1 MIVGKNMIKIFH
13 PIYLNPFS
21 KQDKADQNE
30 RNKISYWLSKLYKQE
45 EKKVQEDYEKKQ
57 IQGNESGGVSEAN
70 KSLEKEGKD
79 EQTIN
84 QATKK
89 ESDRQTVSD
98 LVKMSNR
105 SIYSI
110 SSQFPWNIIPNSI
123 DIEEDKVTFTF
134 RQFLSSQSHS
144 VNIKDISNVFIESSL
159 FSATLQVVS
168 HTYIQND
175 IKIGHLNRKKA
186 EKARRII
193 EGLRTFAEHNINT
206 SNYGVLELIAKIEE
220 FHINQKA

>member
-1 MIVGKNMIKIFH
+1 MIKIFP

-21 KQDKADQNE
+21 KQRTSEQNVSISDK
-30 RNKISYWLSKLYKQE
+30 ILQE
-45 EKKVQEDYEKKQ
+45 
-57 IQGNESGGVSEAN
+57 
-70 KSLEKEGKD
+70 EGKD
-79 EQTIN
+79 EQTKI

-89 ESDRQTVSD
+89 EADRQTVKE

-105 SIYSI
+105 CIFSI
-110 SSQFPWNIIPNSI
+110 STQFPWEFFPDTI
-123 DIEEDKVTFTF
+123 DVEEDRVTFTF
-134 RQFLSSQSHS
+134 RQFMASQSHS
-144 VNIKDISNVFIESSL
+144 VDIKDISNVFIESSL

-206 SNYGVLELIAKIEE
+206 SNYGIDELIAKIEE
-220 FHINQKA
+220 FHINQKIS